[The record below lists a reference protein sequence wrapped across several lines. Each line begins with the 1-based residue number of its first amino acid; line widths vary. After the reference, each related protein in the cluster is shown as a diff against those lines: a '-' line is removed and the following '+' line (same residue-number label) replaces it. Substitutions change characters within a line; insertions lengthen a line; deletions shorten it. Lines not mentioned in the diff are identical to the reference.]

1 MHFLHLAGC
10 EAFSL
15 QKIVEMLEEVVVGWQ
30 EREVR
35 WVWQMRQNF
44 IAQFVQILKHRL
56 CNVRLGI
63 VSEKNWALSVDH
75 CWLQALQFLVHLI
88 DWLSILLRSNGFP
101 RIQKA
106 VMDQTGSRP
115 PNSDHDPIFGANL
128 TLGSA
133 LKFLLGPSP
142 SWSLLVVF

>member
-1 MHFLHLAGC
+1 
-10 EAFSL
+10 
-15 QKIVEMLEEVVVGWQ
+15 
-30 EREVR
+30 
-35 WVWQMRQNF
+35 MRQNF
-44 IAQFVQILKHRL
+44 IAQSVQILKHWL
-56 CNVRLGI
+56 CNVWFGI
-63 VSEKNWALSVDH
+63 VSEKKWALSVDH

-101 RIQKA
+101 RIQK
-106 VMDQTGSRP
+106 VVVDQTGSRP

-128 TLGSA
+128 TSGSA